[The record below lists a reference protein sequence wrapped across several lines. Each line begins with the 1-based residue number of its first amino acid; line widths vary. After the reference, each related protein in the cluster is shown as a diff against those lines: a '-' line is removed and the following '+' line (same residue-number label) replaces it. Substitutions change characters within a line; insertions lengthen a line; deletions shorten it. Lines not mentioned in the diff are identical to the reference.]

1 MYEGRG
7 RGLVDAGGR
16 GQLLL
21 QLQVVLRLSGGFDLG
36 RQTVLTVLT
45 AANAVRGGDGVGS
58 L

>member
-21 QLQVVLRLSGGFDLG
+21 QLQVVLRLPGGFDLG
-36 RQTVLTVLT
+36 RQTVLT